1 MKKFVLT
8 TMATLFSLALF
19 AQLQTPQPSPSAKLE
34 QKVGLTDVTIEYS
47 RPAMRGRTIFGD
59 LVPFNKLWRTGANA
73 NTKISFSDDIIFGGQ
88 KVKAGTY
95 AIYSKPGSSSWEV
108 LLYSD
113 SGNWGVP
120 QDWDAAKVV
129 ATAEAEVEKNA
140 QTVESFSIS
149 IQNLNN
155 AGASLVIA
163 WENTQVSVAIEVPT
177 HQKVMASIEK
187 VMQAS
192 PQANDY
198 YGAAVYYLQENLE
211 LKQAKNWIEKAVE
224 LRPEAFWMM
233 RQQSLIYAKMGQTKA
248 AIAAAKKSLAA
259 AEKAGNAD
267 YVKMNKESI
276 AAWSK

>member
-1 MKKFVLT
+1 
-8 TMATLFSLALF
+8 MATLFSLALF